1 MDTYFDSGALIKIYV
16 KEGSSEE
23 VISLAGAEKQI
34 PLFPLHELEIRN
46 ALRAQIGRN
55 YLLIEEFEGAIT
67 AFNEDIHASRLKQ
80 ISPDWSFIYKKAEEL
95 SGLHTKELLNRAL
108 DILHVACAQ
117 YLSCSRFITGDK
129 RQANLAE
136 RAGLK
141 VHLIGKIGE
150 E

>member
-1 MDTYFDSGALIKIYV
+1 MYTYFDSGALVKIYV
-16 KEGSSEE
+16 KERSSEE
-23 VISLAGAEKQI
+23 VISLAAAEKQI

-55 YLLIEEFEGAIT
+55 YLLIEEFEGAVT

-80 ISPDWSFIYKKAEEL
+80 ISPDWPFIYKKAEEL
-95 SGLHTKELLNRAL
+95 SSLHTAELLCRAL

-117 YLSCSRFITGDK
+117 YLSCNWFITGDK

-136 RAGLK
+136 RANLK
-141 VHLIGKIGE
+141 VHLIGEKR
-150 E
+150 

>member
-1 MDTYFDSGALIKIYV
+1 MYTYFDSGALVKIYV
-16 KEGSSEE
+16 KERSSEE
-23 VISLAGAEKQI
+23 VISLAAAEKQI

-55 YLLIEEFEGAIT
+55 YLLIQEFEGAVT

-80 ISPDWSFIYKKAEEL
+80 ISPDWSYIYKKAEEL
-95 SGLHTKELLNRAL
+95 SSLHTTELLCRAL

-117 YLSCSRFITGDK
+117 YLSCNWFITGNK

-136 RAGLK
+136 RANLK
-141 VHLIGKIGE
+141 VHLIGKKR
-150 E
+150 

>member
-80 ISPDWSFIYKKAEEL
+80 ISPDWSFIYKEAEEL
-95 SGLHTKELLNRAL
+95 SGLHTKELLCPAL
-108 DILHVACAQ
+108 DILHVALCTISFVLPLYHRRQ
-117 YLSCSRFITGDK
+117 KTGESCRKSRIEGSSN
-129 RQANLAE
+129 REN
-136 RAGLK
+136 R
-141 VHLIGKIGE
+141 
-150 E
+150 